1 MLTLTV
7 RIGEVVWIDGVKR
20 VFVHAIKG
28 DSVRIGFDFPRNVPV
43 HRDEVQQRIEAEAAQ
58 AAIDGHG
65 LESASGGAQ

>member
-7 RIGEVVWIDGVKR
+7 RIGEAVWIDGVKR

-28 DSVRIGFDFPRNVPV
+28 DSVRIGFDFPRNIPV
-43 HRDEVQQRIEAEAAQ
+43 HRDDVQQRIQAEAAQ

-65 LESASGGAQ
+65 LESARGGAQ